1 MGTRTGKEEASAE
14 AAEEAVLGD
23 QIDHPPGAKTD
34 TEEEGKDTQDPEVKV
49 NMAEEETAVLEE
61 KDQEGEALEGR
72 EGDPDI
78 PMRGED
84 LVIPSREEGI
94 GVEET
99 KEEGLEALAEEV
111 EASPEALQD
120 SVVEKEDQG
129 EKEAKVPL
137 GVEAEVQIEA
147 ATGVVVSTTKL
158 LPAPYTRRGVREN
171 VGTVHG
177 STDLV
182 TAKPGEKE

>member
-1 MGTRTGKEEASAE
+1 MLTKTGKEEASAE
-14 AAEEAVLGD
+14 TAGEAVLGD
-23 QIDHPPGAKTD
+23 QTDHPPGTKTD

-61 KDQEGEALEGR
+61 KDQEEEALEGR
-72 EGDPDI
+72 EGDLDI
-78 PMRGED
+78 PMRGEN
-84 LVIPSREEGI
+84 LVIPSREGGI
-94 GVEET
+94 GVEEIQ
-99 KEEGLEALAEEV
+99 EGLEALAEEI
-111 EASPEALQD
+111 EAPPEALQD
-120 SVVEKEDQG
+120 SEVEKEGQG

-137 GVEAEVQIEA
+137 GVEAEVQIET
-147 ATGVVVSTTKL
+147 ATGVVVSTIKL

-182 TAKPGEKE
+182 TAKPGERE